1 MRIARYEPWNLVH
14 KMHHDLDRI
23 FASGPDRGTEEP
35 VADWL
40 PAVDIAE
47 EQQRFVVRADIPGV
61 SPEMIEITMDD
72 GVLSIRG
79 ERRNET
85 EDGDEQYRTPQQR
98 RAGNRNTETGQGDA
112 AKNCGRNG
120 LIDTAVAGKAQICAC
135 HVCRLLSAP
144 GSMNSGFARASRIP
158 V

>member
-79 ERRNET
+79 ERRNEI
-85 EDGDEQYRTPQQR
+85 ENGDEQYRRVERASGRFYR
-98 RAGNRNTETGQGDA
+98 RFNLPDA
-112 AKNCGRNG
+112 ADAEGITARHSNG
-120 LIDTAVAGKAQICAC
+120 VLEIVIPKQARVMPRKIAVETA
-135 HVCRLLSAP
+135 
-144 GSMNSGFARASRIP
+144 
-158 V
+158 